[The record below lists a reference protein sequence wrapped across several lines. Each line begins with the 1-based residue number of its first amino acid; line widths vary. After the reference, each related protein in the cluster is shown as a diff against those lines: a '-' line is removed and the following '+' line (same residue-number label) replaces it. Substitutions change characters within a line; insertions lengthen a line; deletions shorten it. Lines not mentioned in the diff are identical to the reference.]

1 MKKRILAWLLAMLT
15 VCSILPAAAWAD
27 ISDTWAT
34 SGSCGDHVQWSLSSN
49 HSSLYIRGYGDMR
62 DFSDDSSSAYK
73 QPWSAYWPEIDYV
86 SIDDEITRL
95 GSFAFAY
102 CSNLTDI
109 SIPAQA
115 TSIGYRTFYCSGI
128 EYARFQG
135 NSIKEISR
143 GSFEGASFLKSIYL
157 PSSVT
162 FIDQSAFYGCASL
175 TTVDIPSP
183 DLTYIGDSAFYQ
195 CRKLNSITIAS
206 TKLAYIGAN
215 AFYQCNDLTDVY
227 FGGTRAQWNRIKI
240 EETGNQL
247 LLYVA
252 TIHCADD
259 PLPAPDMTLTN
270 ANNGKPTITWTAVDK
285 AEQYEVYRSSDGINY
300 SVIYQSSGLTYTDNS
315 AAAGSTYYYKVRA
328 KNANS
333 TGHFCDAASIASLAA
348 PARPS
353 LTLTT
358 DRSGKPVLK
367 WTSVKDATA
376 YEVFRSTTGAAG
388 SFSIV
393 RRTSYLTWT
402 DANTEMDKTYY
413 YVVRA
418 KNGSLCGKFSPAQSV
433 KCPIVLSAPS
443 MTLDLNKST
452 GKPVISWTSVPFATQ
467 YEIYR
472 SATGADKS
480 YRIIRRTALLNYTD
494 TTAASGTTYY
504 YVVRAMRGTGS
515 SVIYSRFCKA
525 QSTTSAV
532 LPSTPTVTL
541 RIDDTTGKPVISWS
555 KTANAA
561 QYEIYRSTTGAD
573 KSYRII
579 RRTALLNYTD
589 TTAVAGTTYYYV
601 VRAIQG
607 TSPNI
612 FRGRFCPAQSIR
624 CAAVPGVPDMALTTD
639 IDTGHIV
646 ISWSAATDAAQ
657 YEVFRS
663 TDGSS
668 FSSVCRTAALTWTDP
683 TTENGVAY
691 YYKVR
696 GITDSVKGA
705 FCKAQSIAV
714 PGVPSMT
721 LSNDSVTGRNVVSWS
736 SVACATEYEVYR
748 SANGEDYQS
757 ILRANTLTYTDLDT
771 DYGVT
776 YSYKV
781 RAIYSVSPVMVFG
794 SFCTPNSIRCVALL
808 PVSGLTMSTDD
819 EIGLN
824 VANWESVCGAESYEV
839 YRSTDGETY
848 QRAGSTREL
857 TYIDNDASE
866 YGVTYYYKVRAR
878 NSNTV
883 GDFSQP
889 QSIQCVFKIIA
900 SGTWQTDYPI
910 AWAGHTGR
918 WTLYGNG
925 TLVIS
930 GNRVTMPWFKKDTVP
945 WDAYRDKIWSVVIRS
960 GVANIGGYSFYNCS
974 NLTRI
979 TIPDSVTSIG
989 NYAFYECSSLTNIT
1003 IPNRVISIEDS
1014 AFYRCGLTSV
1024 IIPDSVTSIGN
1035 SAFYGCSSLTNIT
1048 IPNSVTSIGDS
1059 AFSWCSSLTNI
1070 TIPDSVTTIG
1080 ESAFEDCIRL
1090 TNVTIPDSV
1099 SAIGE
1104 STFKGCSNLTNVT
1117 IPDSITTIG
1126 ESAFKGCSSLTNVT
1140 IPDSVTS
1147 IGTSAFYGCS
1157 SLTNITIPDS
1167 VIEIGSYAFGYCRS
1181 LTNITIPGSVTS
1193 IMKYAFDHCSR
1204 LTSVTI
1210 LKGVTEISAG
1220 AFSYCSNLTS
1230 VTIPNSVTSIGGD
1243 TFASCTSLRSITIP
1257 DSVTSIGT
1265 WAFSRCSNLTSIAI
1279 PSSVRFIGDSAFYS
1293 CSNLKK
1299 VYYSGSEE
1307 QWRAIVIQDY
1317 SGGDHNAPLDSATI
1331 LYNQTEPW
1339 R

>member
-1 MKKRILAWLLAMLT
+1 MKKRILTWLLAMLT
-15 VCSILPAAAWAD
+15 VCSILPAAAWANVETKGPCGAQGD
-27 ISDTWAT
+27 NVGWA
-34 SGSCGDHVQWSLSSN
+34 W
-49 HSSLYIRGYGDMR
+49 
-62 DFSDDSSSAYK
+62 SSANDGTLTIGGEGAMADFDSANPIK
-73 QPWSAYWPEIDYV
+73 AAPWSQLEYTTVNFAGN
-86 SIDDEITRL
+86 ITHI
-95 GSFAFAY
+95 GSFSFPKSKVGRFLAVGHTVRLP
-102 CSNLTDI
+102 STV
-109 SIPAQA
+109 
-115 TSIGYRTFYCSGI
+115 TSIG
-128 EYARFQG
+128 QG
-135 NSIKEISR
+135 
-143 GSFEGASFLKSIYL
+143 
-157 PSSVT
+157 
-162 FIDQSAFYGCASL
+162 AFYGCVYMQDVILPAGL
-175 TTVDIPSP
+175 TVLESAVFKGCN
-183 DLTYIGDSAFYQ
+183 DLRYITLPVGVKRIERETFMGCSSMTNIVIQAADLSYIGTDAFLG
-195 CRKLNSITIAS
+195 CSS
-206 TKLAYIGAN
+206 
-215 AFYQCNDLTDVY
+215 LTDVY
-227 FGGTRAQWNRIKI
+227 FRGSKAQWGKI
-240 EETGNQL
+240 LAGAGNSVLTTVNVHYNYTGS
-247 LLYVA
+247 VA
-252 TIHCADD
+252 PT
-259 PLPAPDMTLTN
+259 LGTPDLTLTRDVQTD
-270 ANNGKPTITWTAVDK
+270 KPCLNWTAVEG
-285 AEQYEVYRSSDGINY
+285 ASQYEVYRSATGAADSFKLIHSTTSTAYVD
-300 SVIYQSSGLTYTDNS
+300 TS
-315 AAAGSTYYYKVRA
+315 AVGGTTYYYTVRA
-328 KNANS
+328 INGLKFGLDS
-333 TGHFCDAASIASLAA
+333 DPQSMTCPAA

-376 YEVFRSTTGAAG
+376 YEVFRSATGAAG

-402 DANTEMDKTYY
+402 DANTEMGKMYY

-433 KCPIVLSAPS
+433 KCPIVLSVPS

-515 SVIYSRFCKA
+515 SAIYSRFCKA

-532 LPSTPTVTL
+532 PPSTPTVTL

-683 TTENGVAY
+683 NTESGVTY

-721 LSNDSVTGRNVVSWS
+721 LSNDSDTGRNVVSWS

-748 SANGEDYQS
+748 SANGGDYQS
-757 ILRANTLTYTDLDT
+757 VRRTSALTYTDLDT

-781 RAIYSVSPVMVFG
+781 RAIYSAAPAAVCG
-794 SFCTPNSIRCVALL
+794 AFCTPDNIRCAALS
-808 PVSGLTMSTDD
+808 PVSGLTMSYDD
-819 EIGLN
+819 ETHAN
-824 VANWESVCGAESYEV
+824 TANWESVCGAESYEV

-910 AWAGHTGR
+910 AWAGNTGR

-930 GNRVTMPWFKKDTVP
+930 GNRVTMPWFKEDTVP

-989 NYAFYECSSLTNIT
+989 DYAFCSCTSLRNISL
-1003 IPNRVISIEDS
+1003 PDSITAIGDS
-1014 AFYRCGLTSV
+1014 AFYNGRFTSINIPAGVTSISDRTFYSCDFLTSV
-1024 IIPDSVTSIGN
+1024 AIPEGVTSIGEA
-1035 SAFYGCSSLTNIT
+1035 AFSECINLHTIT
-1048 IPNSVTSIGDS
+1048 IPNSVTTIGEY
-1059 AFSWCSSLTNI
+1059 AFFDCVLAKV
-1070 TIPDSVTTIG
+1070 TIPNSVTTIG
-1080 ESAFEDCIRL
+1080 KCAFSSNSAL
-1090 TNVTIPDSV
+1090 TTV
-1099 SAIGE
+1099 
-1104 STFKGCSNLTNVT
+1104 
-1117 IPDSITTIG
+1117 
-1126 ESAFKGCSSLTNVT
+1126 
-1140 IPDSVTS
+1140 
-1147 IGTSAFYGCS
+1147 
-1157 SLTNITIPDS
+1157 
-1167 VIEIGSYAFGYCRS
+1167 
-1181 LTNITIPGSVTS
+1181 TIPGSVTA
-1193 IMKYAFDHCSR
+1193 MKLAFRGCSR

-1210 LKGVTEISAG
+1210 LEGVTEISAG

-1230 VTIPNSVTSIGGD
+1230 VTIP
-1243 TFASCTSLRSITIP
+1243 
-1257 DSVTSIGT
+1257 DSVTSIKSE
-1265 WAFSRCSNLTSIAI
+1265 AFYKCINLASVIIPDRVTEIGGGAFGHCSKLTSIAI
-1279 PSSVRFIGDSAFYS
+1279 PSSITEIGYFAFEG
-1293 CSNLKK
+1293 CDNLKE
-1299 VYYSGSEE
+1299 VYYGGSEE
-1307 QWRAIVIQDY
+1307 DWSAVSIGRDN
-1317 SGGDHNAPLDSATI
+1317 DPLKSATI

>member
-73 QPWSAYWPEIDYV
+73 QPWSAYWSKIDYV

-333 TGHFCDAASIASLAA
+333 TGHFCGAASIASLAA
-348 PARPS
+348 PAAPS

-402 DANTEMDKTYY
+402 DTNTEMDKTYY

-504 YVVRAMRGTGS
+504 YVVRAMRSTGS
-515 SVIYSRFCKA
+515 GAIYSRFCNA
-525 QSTTSAV
+525 QSTLPAV
-532 LPSTPTVTL
+532 PTMTL
-541 RIDDTTGKPVISWS
+541 QVDDTTGKPVISWS
-555 KTANAA
+555 KTANAS

-573 KSYRII
+573 KSYSII

-589 TTAVAGTTYYYV
+589 TTAASGTTYYYV

-646 ISWSAATDAAQ
+646 ISWSAAADAAQ

-668 FSSVCRTAALTWTDP
+668 FSGVCRTSALTWTDP

-696 GITDSVKGA
+696 GISDSVKGA

-721 LSNDSVTGRNVVSWS
+721 LSNDSDTGRNVVSWS

-748 SANGEDYQS
+748 SANGGDYQS
-757 ILRANTLTYTDLDT
+757 VRRTSALTYTDLDT

-781 RAIYSVSPVMVFG
+781 RAVYSAAPV
-794 SFCTPNSIRCVALL
+794 T
-808 PVSGLTMSTDD
+808 
-819 EIGLN
+819 
-824 VANWESVCGAESYEV
+824 VCGAFCPAQNIAIPGVPTMTRSCESVTGRSIIRWNSVSYATEYEV
-839 YRSTDGETY
+839 YRSTDGENY
-848 QRAGSTREL
+848 QSVLLTTAL
-857 TYIDNDASE
+857 TYTDLDTS
-866 YGVTYYYKVRAR
+866 YGVTYFYKVRGVNGSVKGAFC
-878 NSNTV
+878 
-883 GDFSQP
+883 DP
-889 QSIQCVFKIIA
+889 KSIVSMAQVVIA
-900 SGTWQTDYPI
+900 SGRCGDIDSGSHSDVTWELLGD
-910 AWAGHTGR
+910 
-918 WTLYGNG
+918 G
-925 TLVIS
+925 TLLIS
-930 GNRVTMPWFKKDTVP
+930 GKGKMENCPP
-945 WDAYRDKIWSVVIRS
+945 
-960 GVANIGGYSFYNCS
+960 IGGGVETTPWCNV
-974 NLTRI
+974 LPKI
-979 TIPDSVTSIG
+979 KK
-989 NYAFYECSSLTNIT
+989 A
-1003 IPNRVISIEDS
+1003 
-1014 AFYRCGLTSV
+1014 
-1024 IIPDSVTSIGN
+1024 IIRPG
-1035 SAFYGCSSLTNIT
+1035 
-1048 IPNSVTSIGDS
+1048 VTSIGDW
-1059 AFSWCSSLTNI
+1059 AFSSCSKLN
-1070 TIPDSVTTIG
+1070 
-1080 ESAFEDCIRL
+1080 
-1090 TNVTIPDSV
+1090 
-1099 SAIGE
+1099 
-1104 STFKGCSNLTNVT
+1104 
-1117 IPDSITTIG
+1117 
-1126 ESAFKGCSSLTNVT
+1126 
-1140 IPDSVTS
+1140 
-1147 IGTSAFYGCS
+1147 
-1157 SLTNITIPDS
+1157 
-1167 VIEIGSYAFGYCRS
+1167 
-1181 LTNITIPGSVTS
+1181 
-1193 IMKYAFDHCSR
+1193 
-1204 LTSVTI
+1204 
-1210 LKGVTEISAG
+1210 
-1220 AFSYCSNLTS
+1220 
-1230 VTIPNSVTSIGGD
+1230 
-1243 TFASCTSLRSITIP
+1243 SITIP
-1257 DSVTSIGT
+1257 DSVVSIGLYAFSDCESLSSIKIPASVKTIGFFAFADCTSLTSITIPNGVTTIDNGT
-1265 WAFSRCSNLTSIAI
+1265 FSSCTSLTSIAI
-1279 PSSVRFIGDSAFYS
+1279 PNSVKKIGDWAFNYCDDS
-1293 CSNLKK
+1293 LKT
-1299 VYYSGSEE
+1299 VYYGGSKE
-1307 QWRAIVIQDY
+1307 QWSAITIGDFNY
-1317 SGGDHNAPLDSATI
+1317 SLKYPEYQSTTI

>member
-15 VCSILPAAAWAD
+15 VCSILPAAAWANVETKGPCGAQGD
-27 ISDTWAT
+27 NVGWA
-34 SGSCGDHVQWSLSSN
+34 W
-49 HSSLYIRGYGDMR
+49 
-62 DFSDDSSSAYK
+62 SSANDGTLTIGGEGAMADFDSANPIK
-73 QPWSAYWPEIDYV
+73 AAPWSQLEYTTVNFAGN
-86 SIDDEITRL
+86 ITHI
-95 GSFAFAY
+95 GSFSFPKSKVGRFLAVGHTVRLP
-102 CSNLTDI
+102 STV
-109 SIPAQA
+109 
-115 TSIGYRTFYCSGI
+115 TSIG
-128 EYARFQG
+128 QG
-135 NSIKEISR
+135 
-143 GSFEGASFLKSIYL
+143 
-157 PSSVT
+157 
-162 FIDQSAFYGCASL
+162 AFYGCVYMQDVILPAGL
-175 TTVDIPSP
+175 TVLESAVFKGCN
-183 DLTYIGDSAFYQ
+183 DLRYITLPVGVKRIERETFMGCSSMTNIVIQAADLSYIGTDAFLG
-195 CRKLNSITIAS
+195 CSS
-206 TKLAYIGAN
+206 
-215 AFYQCNDLTDVY
+215 LTDVY
-227 FGGTRAQWNRIKI
+227 FRGSKAQWGKI
-240 EETGNQL
+240 LAGAGNSVLTTVNVHYNYTGS
-247 LLYVA
+247 VA
-252 TIHCADD
+252 PT
-259 PLPAPDMTLTN
+259 LGTPDLTLTRDVQTD
-270 ANNGKPTITWTAVDK
+270 KPCLNWTAVEG
-285 AEQYEVYRSSDGINY
+285 ASQYEVYRSSTGAADSFKLIHSTTSTAY
-300 SVIYQSSGLTYTDNS
+300 VDTS
-315 AAAGSTYYYKVRA
+315 AVGGTTYYYTVRA
-328 KNANS
+328 INGSKFGLDS
-333 TGHFCDAASIASLAA
+333 DPQSMTCPAA
-348 PARPS
+348 PTRPS

-402 DANTEMDKTYY
+402 DTNTEMDKTYY

-433 KCPIVLSAPS
+433 KCPIVLSVPS

-494 TTAASGTTYY
+494 STAASGTTYY

-515 SVIYSRFCKA
+515 SAIYSRFCKA

-683 TTENGVAY
+683 NTESGVTY

-721 LSNDSVTGRNVVSWS
+721 LSNDSDTGRNVVSWS

-748 SANGEDYQS
+748 SVDGENYYQS
-757 ILRANTLTYTDLDT
+757 VHRTSALTYTDLDT

-781 RAIYSVSPVMVFG
+781 RAIYSAAPAAVCG
-794 SFCTPNSIRCVALL
+794 AFCTPDNIRCAALS
-808 PVSGLTMSTDD
+808 PVSGLTMSYDD
-819 EIGLN
+819 ETHAN
-824 VANWESVCGAESYEV
+824 TANWESVCGAESYEV

-878 NSNTV
+878 NSSTV

-889 QSIQCVFKIIA
+889 QSIQCVFKVTA

-910 AWAGHTGR
+910 AWAGNTGR

-930 GNRVTMPWFKKDTVP
+930 GNRVTMPWFKEDTVP
-945 WDAYRDKIWSVVIRS
+945 WDAYRDKIRSIVIRS

-989 NYAFYECSSLTNIT
+989 DYAFCSCTSLRNISL
-1003 IPNRVISIEDS
+1003 PDSITAIGDS
-1014 AFYRCGLTSV
+1014 AFYNGRFTSINIPAGVTSISDRTFYSCVFLTSV
-1024 IIPDSVTSIGN
+1024 AIPEGVTSIGEA
-1035 SAFYGCSSLTNIT
+1035 AFSECINLHTIT
-1048 IPNSVTSIGDS
+1048 IPNSVTTIGEY
-1059 AFSWCSSLTNI
+1059 AFFDCVLSKV
-1070 TIPDSVTTIG
+1070 TIPNSVTTIG
-1080 ESAFEDCIRL
+1080 KCAFSSNSAL
-1090 TNVTIPDSV
+1090 TTV
-1099 SAIGE
+1099 
-1104 STFKGCSNLTNVT
+1104 
-1117 IPDSITTIG
+1117 
-1126 ESAFKGCSSLTNVT
+1126 
-1140 IPDSVTS
+1140 
-1147 IGTSAFYGCS
+1147 
-1157 SLTNITIPDS
+1157 
-1167 VIEIGSYAFGYCRS
+1167 
-1181 LTNITIPGSVTS
+1181 TIPGSVTA
-1193 IMKYAFDHCSR
+1193 MKLAFRGCSR

-1210 LKGVTEISAG
+1210 LEGVTEISAG

-1230 VTIPNSVTSIGGD
+1230 VTIP
-1243 TFASCTSLRSITIP
+1243 
-1257 DSVTSIGT
+1257 DSVTSIKSE
-1265 WAFSRCSNLTSIAI
+1265 AFYKCINLASVIIPDRVTEIGGGAFGHCSNLTSIAI
-1279 PSSVRFIGDSAFYS
+1279 PSSVTEIEDYAFED
-1293 CSNLKK
+1293 CSNLKEI
-1299 VYYSGSEE
+1299 YYGGSEE
-1307 QWRAIVIQDY
+1307 DWSAVSIGRDN
-1317 SGGDHNAPLDSATI
+1317 DPLKSATI

>member
-1 MKKRILAWLLAMLT
+1 MVTKLEYTT
-15 VCSILPAAAWAD
+15 VNFA
-27 ISDTWAT
+27 
-34 SGSCGDHVQWSLSSN
+34 GN
-49 HSSLYIRGYGDMR
+49 
-62 DFSDDSSSAYK
+62 
-73 QPWSAYWPEIDYV
+73 
-86 SIDDEITRL
+86 ITHI
-95 GSFAFAY
+95 GSFSFPKSKVGRFLAVGHTVRLP
-102 CSNLTDI
+102 STV
-109 SIPAQA
+109 
-115 TSIGYRTFYCSGI
+115 TSIG
-128 EYARFQG
+128 QG
-135 NSIKEISR
+135 
-143 GSFEGASFLKSIYL
+143 
-157 PSSVT
+157 
-162 FIDQSAFYGCASL
+162 AFYGCVYMQDVILPAGL
-175 TTVDIPSP
+175 TVLESAVFKGCN
-183 DLTYIGDSAFYQ
+183 DLRYITLPVGVKRIERETFMGCSSMTNIVIQAADLSYIGTDAFLG
-195 CRKLNSITIAS
+195 CSS
-206 TKLAYIGAN
+206 
-215 AFYQCNDLTDVY
+215 LTDVY
-227 FGGTRAQWNRIKI
+227 FRGSKAQWGKI
-240 EETGNQL
+240 LAGAGNSVLTTVNVHYNYTGS
-247 LLYVA
+247 VA
-252 TIHCADD
+252 PT
-259 PLPAPDMTLTN
+259 LGTPDLTLTRDVQTD
-270 ANNGKPTITWTAVDK
+270 KPCLNWTAVEG
-285 AEQYEVYRSSDGINY
+285 ASQYEVYRSATGAADSFKLIHSTTSTAYVD
-300 SVIYQSSGLTYTDNS
+300 TS
-315 AAAGSTYYYKVRA
+315 AVGGTTYYYTVRA
-328 KNANS
+328 INGLKFGLDS
-333 TGHFCDAASIASLAA
+333 DPQSMTCPAA

-376 YEVFRSTTGAAG
+376 YEVFRSATGAAG

-402 DANTEMDKTYY
+402 DANTEMGKMYY

-515 SVIYSRFCKA
+515 SAIYSRFCKA

-541 RIDDTTGKPVISWS
+541 RVDDTTGKPVISWN

-579 RRTALLNYTD
+579 RRTAALTYTD

-705 FCKAQSIAV
+705 FCTAQSIAV

-721 LSNDSVTGRNVVSWS
+721 LSNDSDTGHNVISWS
-736 SVACATEYEVYR
+736 SVAYATGYELYR
-748 SANGEDYQS
+748 SVDGEDYQS
-757 ILRANTLTYTDLDT
+757 ILRANTLTYTDLDA

-781 RAIYSVSPVMVFG
+781 RAIYNVSPVMVYG
-794 SFCTPNSIRCVALL
+794 AFCTQNSIRCIALP

-819 EIGLN
+819 EKGLN
-824 VANWESVCGAESYEV
+824 VASWESVCGAESYEV

-857 TYIDNDASE
+857 TYIDSGASE

-878 NSNTV
+878 SGKIV
-883 GDFSQP
+883 GNFSKP
-889 QSIQCVFKIIA
+889 QSIVCAFKIIA
-900 SGTWQTDYPI
+900 GGTLDGYDGQ
-910 AWAGHTGR
+910 
-918 WTLYGNG
+918 WTLYGNA
-925 TLVIS
+925 TLIIS
-930 GNRVTMPWFKKDTVP
+930 GRGERLFWPWIPDIPWYAYLDDINR
-945 WDAYRDKIWSVVIRS
+945 IVIRDGIAS
-960 GVANIGGYSFYNCS
+960 IGSYCFSKCH
-974 NLTRI
+974 NLTDI
-979 TIPDSVTSIG
+979 TIPKSVKIIGSYAFESCTSLASITISHSVTEIG
-989 NYAFYECSSLTNIT
+989 YGAFKYCSSLT
-1003 IPNRVISIEDS
+1003 SI
-1014 AFYRCGLTSV
+1014 
-1024 IIPDSVTSIGN
+1024 
-1035 SAFYGCSSLTNIT
+1035 
-1048 IPNSVTSIGDS
+1048 
-1059 AFSWCSSLTNI
+1059 
-1070 TIPDSVTTIG
+1070 
-1080 ESAFEDCIRL
+1080 
-1090 TNVTIPDSV
+1090 
-1099 SAIGE
+1099 
-1104 STFKGCSNLTNVT
+1104 T
-1117 IPDSITTIG
+1117 IPDSITTIH
-1126 ESAFKGCSSLTNVT
+1126 A
-1140 IPDSVTS
+1140 
-1147 IGTSAFYGCS
+1147 
-1157 SLTNITIPDS
+1157 IT
-1167 VIEIGSYAFGYCRS
+1167 FR
-1181 LTNITIPGSVTS
+1181 
-1193 IMKYAFDHCSR
+1193 H
-1204 LTSVTI
+1204 
-1210 LKGVTEISAG
+1210 
-1220 AFSYCSNLTS
+1220 
-1230 VTIPNSVTSIGGD
+1230 
-1243 TFASCTSLRSITIP
+1243 
-1257 DSVTSIGT
+1257 
-1265 WAFSRCSNLTSIAI
+1265 CSNLTSIAI
-1279 PSSVRFIGDSAFYS
+1279 PNSVTEIEDYAFAD
-1293 CSNLKK
+1293 CGNLKE
-1299 VYYSGSEE
+1299 VYYGGSKKD
-1307 QWRAIVIQDY
+1307 WSAVSISPY
-1317 SGGDHNAPLDSATI
+1317 NAPLRSATI

>member
-348 PARPS
+348 PTAPS

-402 DANTEMDKTYY
+402 DTNTEMDKTYY

-433 KCPIVLSAPS
+433 KCPIVLSVPS

-515 SVIYSRFCKA
+515 GAIYSRFCKA
-525 QSTTSAV
+525 QSTLPAV
-532 LPSTPTVTL
+532 PTMTL
-541 RIDDTTGKPVISWS
+541 QVDDTTGKPVISWS
-555 KTANAA
+555 KTANAS

-589 TTAVAGTTYYYV
+589 TTAASGTTYYYV

-646 ISWSAATDAAQ
+646 ISWSAAADAAQ

-668 FSSVCRTAALTWTDP
+668 FSGVCRTSALTWTDP

-696 GITDSVKGA
+696 GISDSVKGA

-721 LSNDSVTGRNVVSWS
+721 LSNDSDTGRNVVSWS

-748 SANGEDYQS
+748 SANGGDYQS
-757 ILRANTLTYTDLDT
+757 VRRTSALTYTDLDT

-781 RAIYSVSPVMVFG
+781 RAVYSAAPV
-794 SFCTPNSIRCVALL
+794 T
-808 PVSGLTMSTDD
+808 
-819 EIGLN
+819 
-824 VANWESVCGAESYEV
+824 VCGAFCPAQNIAIPGVPTMTRSCESVTGRSIIRWNSVSYATEYEV
-839 YRSTDGETY
+839 YRSTDGENY
-848 QRAGSTREL
+848 QSVLLTTAL
-857 TYIDNDASE
+857 TYTDLDTS
-866 YGVTYYYKVRAR
+866 YGVTYFYKVRGVNGSVKGAFC
-878 NSNTV
+878 
-883 GDFSQP
+883 DP
-889 QSIQCVFKIIA
+889 KSIVSMAQVVIA
-900 SGTWQTDYPI
+900 SGICGDIDSGSHSDVTWELLGD
-910 AWAGHTGR
+910 
-918 WTLYGNG
+918 G
-925 TLVIS
+925 TLLIS
-930 GNRVTMPWFKKDTVP
+930 GKGKMENCPP
-945 WDAYRDKIWSVVIRS
+945 
-960 GVANIGGYSFYNCS
+960 IGGGVETTPWCNV
-974 NLTRI
+974 LPKI
-979 TIPDSVTSIG
+979 KK
-989 NYAFYECSSLTNIT
+989 A
-1003 IPNRVISIEDS
+1003 
-1014 AFYRCGLTSV
+1014 
-1024 IIPDSVTSIGN
+1024 IIRPG
-1035 SAFYGCSSLTNIT
+1035 
-1048 IPNSVTSIGDS
+1048 VTSIGDW
-1059 AFSWCSSLTNI
+1059 AFSSCSKLN
-1070 TIPDSVTTIG
+1070 
-1080 ESAFEDCIRL
+1080 
-1090 TNVTIPDSV
+1090 
-1099 SAIGE
+1099 
-1104 STFKGCSNLTNVT
+1104 
-1117 IPDSITTIG
+1117 
-1126 ESAFKGCSSLTNVT
+1126 
-1140 IPDSVTS
+1140 
-1147 IGTSAFYGCS
+1147 
-1157 SLTNITIPDS
+1157 
-1167 VIEIGSYAFGYCRS
+1167 
-1181 LTNITIPGSVTS
+1181 
-1193 IMKYAFDHCSR
+1193 
-1204 LTSVTI
+1204 
-1210 LKGVTEISAG
+1210 
-1220 AFSYCSNLTS
+1220 
-1230 VTIPNSVTSIGGD
+1230 
-1243 TFASCTSLRSITIP
+1243 SITIP
-1257 DSVTSIGT
+1257 DSVVSIGLYAFSDCESLSSIKIPASVKTIGFFAFADCTSFTSITIPNGVTTIDNGT
-1265 WAFSRCSNLTSIAI
+1265 FSSCTSLTSIAI
-1279 PSSVRFIGDSAFYS
+1279 PNSVKKSEIGLLTTAMT
-1293 CSNLKK
+1293 
-1299 VYYSGSEE
+1299 
-1307 QWRAIVIQDY
+1307 A
-1317 SGGDHNAPLDSATI
+1317 
-1331 LYNQTEPW
+1331 
-1339 R
+1339 

>member
-73 QPWSAYWPEIDYV
+73 QPWSAYWPKIDYV

-285 AEQYEVYRSSDGINY
+285 AEQYEVHRSSDGINY

-348 PARPS
+348 PAAPS

-402 DANTEMDKTYY
+402 DTNTEMDKTYY

-433 KCPIVLSAPS
+433 KCPIVLSVPS

-515 SVIYSRFCKA
+515 SAIYSRFCKA

-532 LPSTPTVTL
+532 PPSTPTVTL

-607 TSPNI
+607 ASPNI

-683 TTENGVAY
+683 NTESGVTY

-705 FCKAQSIAV
+705 FCEAQSILFTAQ
-714 PGVPSMT
+714 
-721 LSNDSVTGRNVVSWS
+721 DII
-736 SVACATEYEVYR
+736 
-748 SANGEDYQS
+748 ANGSCGD
-757 ILRANTLTYTDLDT
+757 N
-771 DYGVT
+771 VT
-776 YSYKV
+776 WK
-781 RAIYSVSPVMVFG
+781 
-794 SFCTPNSIRCVALL
+794 LL
-808 PVSGLTMSTDD
+808 G
-819 EIGLN
+819 
-824 VANWESVCGAESYEV
+824 
-839 YRSTDGETY
+839 
-848 QRAGSTREL
+848 
-857 TYIDNDASE
+857 
-866 YGVTYYYKVRAR
+866 
-878 NSNTV
+878 
-883 GDFSQP
+883 
-889 QSIQCVFKIIA
+889 
-900 SGTWQTDYPI
+900 SGTMLIIGRGPMWDYDLSY
-910 AWAGHTGR
+910 T
-918 WTLYGNG
+918 YGND
-925 TLVIS
+925 T
-930 GNRVTMPWFKKDTVP
+930 PWAKAELLSDIKE
-945 WDAYRDKIWSVVIRS
+945 VVIRP
-960 GVANIGGYSFYNCS
+960 GVTSIGSWAFSSCD
-974 NLTRI
+974 NLTNVIISNSVLSVGSYTFAYCDSLQNI
-979 TIPDSVTSIG
+979 TIPDSVSTIG
-989 NYAFYECSSLTNIT
+989 SSVFSSCYSLCSVT
-1003 IPNRVISIEDS
+1003 IPNSVTTIGSY
-1014 AFYRCGLTSV
+1014 AFNNCRMLANIAIPSSV
-1024 IIPDSVTSIGN
+1024 ETIGMRAFSGCERLATVTIAKGVTSIGEG
-1035 SAFYGCSSLTNIT
+1035 AFGHCSKLTSLIIPDGVTSINDSLFTACTSLTDITIPGSVTAIGRTAFEACHSLVNVNISDGVISIGDYAFQGCISLT
-1048 IPNSVTSIGDS
+1048 RIVIPNSVTSIGQCAFSGCNRLTGITLPNGITSIGNS
-1059 AFSWCSSLTNI
+1059 AFNECKSLVSVVIPNGVTSIERDTFSWCSSLSSVA
-1070 TIPDSVTTIG
+1070 IPNSVKSIG
-1080 ESAFEDCIRL
+1080 ESAFFYCEDLEKIYYAGSQE
-1090 TNVTIPDSV
+1090 NWATI
-1099 SAIGE
+1099 
-1104 STFKGCSNLTNVT
+1104 
-1117 IPDSITTIG
+1117 SI
-1126 ESAFKGCSSLTNVT
+1126 SSGNEYL
-1140 IPDSVTS
+1140 
-1147 IGTSAFYGCS
+1147 
-1157 SLTNITIPDS
+1157 
-1167 VIEIGSYAFGYCRS
+1167 
-1181 LTNITIPGSVTS
+1181 
-1193 IMKYAFDHCSR
+1193 
-1204 LTSVTI
+1204 
-1210 LKGVTEISAG
+1210 
-1220 AFSYCSNLTS
+1220 
-1230 VTIPNSVTSIGGD
+1230 
-1243 TFASCTSLRSITIP
+1243 FAPT
-1257 DSVTSIGT
+1257 
-1265 WAFSRCSNLTSIAI
+1265 
-1279 PSSVRFIGDSAFYS
+1279 
-1293 CSNLKK
+1293 
-1299 VYYSGSEE
+1299 
-1307 QWRAIVIQDY
+1307 
-1317 SGGDHNAPLDSATI
+1317 TI

>member
-143 GSFEGASFLKSIYL
+143 GNFEGASFLKSIYL

-348 PARPS
+348 PAAPS

-393 RRTSYLTWT
+393 RRTGYLTWT
-402 DANTEMDKTYY
+402 DTNTEMDKTYY

-433 KCPIVLSAPS
+433 KCPIVLSVPS

-472 SATGADKS
+472 SADRK
-480 YRIIRRTALLNYTD
+480 
-494 TTAASGTTYY
+494 
-504 YVVRAMRGTGS
+504 
-515 SVIYSRFCKA
+515 
-525 QSTTSAV
+525 
-532 LPSTPTVTL
+532 
-541 RIDDTTGKPVISWS
+541 
-555 KTANAA
+555 
-561 QYEIYRSTTGAD
+561 
-573 KSYRII
+573 
-579 RRTALLNYTD
+579 
-589 TTAVAGTTYYYV
+589 
-601 VRAIQG
+601 
-607 TSPNI
+607 
-612 FRGRFCPAQSIR
+612 
-624 CAAVPGVPDMALTTD
+624 
-639 IDTGHIV
+639 
-646 ISWSAATDAAQ
+646 
-657 YEVFRS
+657 
-663 TDGSS
+663 
-668 FSSVCRTAALTWTDP
+668 
-683 TTENGVAY
+683 
-691 YYKVR
+691 
-696 GITDSVKGA
+696 
-705 FCKAQSIAV
+705 
-714 PGVPSMT
+714 
-721 LSNDSVTGRNVVSWS
+721 
-736 SVACATEYEVYR
+736 
-748 SANGEDYQS
+748 
-757 ILRANTLTYTDLDT
+757 
-771 DYGVT
+771 
-776 YSYKV
+776 
-781 RAIYSVSPVMVFG
+781 
-794 SFCTPNSIRCVALL
+794 
-808 PVSGLTMSTDD
+808 
-819 EIGLN
+819 
-824 VANWESVCGAESYEV
+824 
-839 YRSTDGETY
+839 
-848 QRAGSTREL
+848 
-857 TYIDNDASE
+857 
-866 YGVTYYYKVRAR
+866 
-878 NSNTV
+878 
-883 GDFSQP
+883 
-889 QSIQCVFKIIA
+889 
-900 SGTWQTDYPI
+900 
-910 AWAGHTGR
+910 
-918 WTLYGNG
+918 
-925 TLVIS
+925 
-930 GNRVTMPWFKKDTVP
+930 
-945 WDAYRDKIWSVVIRS
+945 SVV
-960 GVANIGGYSFYNCS
+960 
-974 NLTRI
+974 
-979 TIPDSVTSIG
+979 
-989 NYAFYECSSLTNIT
+989 
-1003 IPNRVISIEDS
+1003 
-1014 AFYRCGLTSV
+1014 
-1024 IIPDSVTSIGN
+1024 
-1035 SAFYGCSSLTNIT
+1035 
-1048 IPNSVTSIGDS
+1048 
-1059 AFSWCSSLTNI
+1059 
-1070 TIPDSVTTIG
+1070 
-1080 ESAFEDCIRL
+1080 
-1090 TNVTIPDSV
+1090 
-1099 SAIGE
+1099 
-1104 STFKGCSNLTNVT
+1104 
-1117 IPDSITTIG
+1117 
-1126 ESAFKGCSSLTNVT
+1126 
-1140 IPDSVTS
+1140 
-1147 IGTSAFYGCS
+1147 
-1157 SLTNITIPDS
+1157 
-1167 VIEIGSYAFGYCRS
+1167 
-1181 LTNITIPGSVTS
+1181 
-1193 IMKYAFDHCSR
+1193 
-1204 LTSVTI
+1204 
-1210 LKGVTEISAG
+1210 
-1220 AFSYCSNLTS
+1220 
-1230 VTIPNSVTSIGGD
+1230 
-1243 TFASCTSLRSITIP
+1243 
-1257 DSVTSIGT
+1257 
-1265 WAFSRCSNLTSIAI
+1265 
-1279 PSSVRFIGDSAFYS
+1279 
-1293 CSNLKK
+1293 
-1299 VYYSGSEE
+1299 
-1307 QWRAIVIQDY
+1307 
-1317 SGGDHNAPLDSATI
+1317 
-1331 LYNQTEPW
+1331 
-1339 R
+1339 

>member
-102 CSNLTDI
+102 CSNLTGI

-215 AFYQCNDLTDVY
+215 AFYQCNGLTDVY

-402 DANTEMDKTYY
+402 DTNTEMDKTYY

-504 YVVRAMRGTGS
+504 YVVRA
-515 SVIYSRFCKA
+515 
-525 QSTTSAV
+525 
-532 LPSTPTVTL
+532 
-541 RIDDTTGKPVISWS
+541 
-555 KTANAA
+555 
-561 QYEIYRSTTGAD
+561 
-573 KSYRII
+573 
-579 RRTALLNYTD
+579 
-589 TTAVAGTTYYYV
+589 
-601 VRAIQG
+601 IQG

-683 TTENGVAY
+683 NTESGVTY

-721 LSNDSVTGRNVVSWS
+721 LSNDSDTGRNVVSWS

-748 SANGEDYQS
+748 SANGGDYQS
-757 ILRANTLTYTDLDT
+757 VRRTSALTYTDLDT

-781 RAIYSVSPVMVFG
+781 RAVYSAAPV
-794 SFCTPNSIRCVALL
+794 T
-808 PVSGLTMSTDD
+808 
-819 EIGLN
+819 
-824 VANWESVCGAESYEV
+824 VCGAFCPAQNIAIPGVPTMTRSCESVTGRSIIRWNSVSYATEYEV
-839 YRSTDGETY
+839 YRSTDGENY
-848 QRAGSTREL
+848 QSVLLTTAL
-857 TYIDNDASE
+857 TYTDLDTS
-866 YGVTYYYKVRAR
+866 YGVTYFYKVRGVNGSVKGAFC
-878 NSNTV
+878 
-883 GDFSQP
+883 DP
-889 QSIQCVFKIIA
+889 KSIVSMAQVVIA
-900 SGTWQTDYPI
+900 SGICGDIDSGSHSDVTWELLGD
-910 AWAGHTGR
+910 
-918 WTLYGNG
+918 G
-925 TLVIS
+925 TLLIS
-930 GNRVTMPWFKKDTVP
+930 GKGKMENCPP
-945 WDAYRDKIWSVVIRS
+945 
-960 GVANIGGYSFYNCS
+960 IGGGVETTPWCNV
-974 NLTRI
+974 LPKI
-979 TIPDSVTSIG
+979 KK
-989 NYAFYECSSLTNIT
+989 A
-1003 IPNRVISIEDS
+1003 
-1014 AFYRCGLTSV
+1014 
-1024 IIPDSVTSIGN
+1024 IIRPG
-1035 SAFYGCSSLTNIT
+1035 
-1048 IPNSVTSIGDS
+1048 VTSIGDW
-1059 AFSWCSSLTNI
+1059 AFSSCSKLN
-1070 TIPDSVTTIG
+1070 
-1080 ESAFEDCIRL
+1080 
-1090 TNVTIPDSV
+1090 
-1099 SAIGE
+1099 
-1104 STFKGCSNLTNVT
+1104 
-1117 IPDSITTIG
+1117 
-1126 ESAFKGCSSLTNVT
+1126 
-1140 IPDSVTS
+1140 
-1147 IGTSAFYGCS
+1147 
-1157 SLTNITIPDS
+1157 
-1167 VIEIGSYAFGYCRS
+1167 
-1181 LTNITIPGSVTS
+1181 
-1193 IMKYAFDHCSR
+1193 
-1204 LTSVTI
+1204 
-1210 LKGVTEISAG
+1210 
-1220 AFSYCSNLTS
+1220 
-1230 VTIPNSVTSIGGD
+1230 
-1243 TFASCTSLRSITIP
+1243 SITIP
-1257 DSVTSIGT
+1257 DSVVSIGLYAFSDCESLSSIKIPASVKTIGFFAFADCTSLTSITIPNGVTTIDNGT
-1265 WAFSRCSNLTSIAI
+1265 FSSCTSLTSIAI
-1279 PSSVRFIGDSAFYS
+1279 PNSVKKIGDWAFNYCDDS
-1293 CSNLKK
+1293 LKT
-1299 VYYSGSEE
+1299 VYYGGSKE
-1307 QWRAIVIQDY
+1307 QWSAITIGDFNY
-1317 SGGDHNAPLDSATI
+1317 SLKYPEYQSTTI

>member
-102 CSNLTDI
+102 CSNLTGI

-348 PARPS
+348 PTAPS

-402 DANTEMDKTYY
+402 DTNTEMDKTYY

-433 KCPIVLSAPS
+433 KCPIVLSVPS

-504 YVVRAMRGTGS
+504 YVVRA
-515 SVIYSRFCKA
+515 
-525 QSTTSAV
+525 
-532 LPSTPTVTL
+532 
-541 RIDDTTGKPVISWS
+541 
-555 KTANAA
+555 
-561 QYEIYRSTTGAD
+561 
-573 KSYRII
+573 
-579 RRTALLNYTD
+579 
-589 TTAVAGTTYYYV
+589 
-601 VRAIQG
+601 IQG

-646 ISWSAATDAAQ
+646 ISWSAAADAAQ

-663 TDGSS
+663 TDDSS
-668 FSSVCRTAALTWTDP
+668 FSGVCRTSALTWTDP

-696 GITDSVKGA
+696 GISDSVKGA

-721 LSNDSVTGRNVVSWS
+721 LSNDSDTGRNVVSWS

-748 SANGEDYQS
+748 SANGGDYQS
-757 ILRANTLTYTDLDT
+757 VRRTSALTYTDLDT

-781 RAIYSVSPVMVFG
+781 RAVYSAAPV
-794 SFCTPNSIRCVALL
+794 T
-808 PVSGLTMSTDD
+808 
-819 EIGLN
+819 
-824 VANWESVCGAESYEV
+824 VCGAFCPAQNIAIPGVPTMTRSCESVTGRSIIRWNSVSYATEYEV
-839 YRSTDGETY
+839 YRSTDGENY
-848 QRAGSTREL
+848 QSVLLTTAL
-857 TYIDNDASE
+857 TYTDLDTS
-866 YGVTYYYKVRAR
+866 YGVTYFYKVRGVNGSVKGAFC
-878 NSNTV
+878 
-883 GDFSQP
+883 DP
-889 QSIQCVFKIIA
+889 KSIVSMAQVVIA
-900 SGTWQTDYPI
+900 SGICGDIDSGSHSDVTWELLGD
-910 AWAGHTGR
+910 
-918 WTLYGNG
+918 G
-925 TLVIS
+925 TLLIS
-930 GNRVTMPWFKKDTVP
+930 GKGKMENCPP
-945 WDAYRDKIWSVVIRS
+945 
-960 GVANIGGYSFYNCS
+960 IGGGVETTPWCNV
-974 NLTRI
+974 LPKI
-979 TIPDSVTSIG
+979 KK
-989 NYAFYECSSLTNIT
+989 A
-1003 IPNRVISIEDS
+1003 
-1014 AFYRCGLTSV
+1014 
-1024 IIPDSVTSIGN
+1024 IIRPG
-1035 SAFYGCSSLTNIT
+1035 
-1048 IPNSVTSIGDS
+1048 VTSIGDW
-1059 AFSWCSSLTNI
+1059 AFSSCSKLN
-1070 TIPDSVTTIG
+1070 
-1080 ESAFEDCIRL
+1080 
-1090 TNVTIPDSV
+1090 
-1099 SAIGE
+1099 
-1104 STFKGCSNLTNVT
+1104 
-1117 IPDSITTIG
+1117 
-1126 ESAFKGCSSLTNVT
+1126 
-1140 IPDSVTS
+1140 
-1147 IGTSAFYGCS
+1147 
-1157 SLTNITIPDS
+1157 
-1167 VIEIGSYAFGYCRS
+1167 
-1181 LTNITIPGSVTS
+1181 
-1193 IMKYAFDHCSR
+1193 
-1204 LTSVTI
+1204 
-1210 LKGVTEISAG
+1210 
-1220 AFSYCSNLTS
+1220 
-1230 VTIPNSVTSIGGD
+1230 
-1243 TFASCTSLRSITIP
+1243 SITIP
-1257 DSVTSIGT
+1257 DSVVSIGLYAFSDCESLSSIKIPASVKTIGFFAFADCTSLTSITIPNGVTTIDNGT
-1265 WAFSRCSNLTSIAI
+1265 FSSCTSLTSIAI
-1279 PSSVRFIGDSAFYS
+1279 PNSVKKIGDWAFNYCDDS
-1293 CSNLKK
+1293 LKT
-1299 VYYSGSEE
+1299 VYYGGSKE
-1307 QWRAIVIQDY
+1307 QWSAITIGDFNY
-1317 SGGDHNAPLDSATI
+1317 SLKYPEYQSTTI

>member
-73 QPWSAYWPEIDYV
+73 QPWSAYWSKIDYV

-175 TTVDIPSP
+175 KTVDIPSP

-333 TGHFCDAASIASLAA
+333 TGHFCDADSIASLAA
-348 PARPS
+348 PTAPS

-376 YEVFRSTTGAAG
+376 YEVFRSATGAAG

-402 DANTEMDKTYY
+402 DANTEMGKMYY

-433 KCPIVLSAPS
+433 KCPIVLSVPS

-515 SVIYSRFCKA
+515 GAIYSRFCKA
-525 QSTTSAV
+525 QSTLPAV
-532 LPSTPTVTL
+532 PTMTL
-541 RIDDTTGKPVISWS
+541 QVDDTTGKPVISWS
-555 KTANAA
+555 KTANAS

-683 TTENGVAY
+683 NTESGVAY

-721 LSNDSVTGRNVVSWS
+721 LSNDSDTGRNVVSWS

-748 SANGEDYQS
+748 SANGGDYQS
-757 ILRANTLTYTDLDT
+757 VRRTSALTYTDLDT

-781 RAIYSVSPVMVFG
+781 RAVYSAAPV
-794 SFCTPNSIRCVALL
+794 T
-808 PVSGLTMSTDD
+808 
-819 EIGLN
+819 
-824 VANWESVCGAESYEV
+824 VCGAFCPAQNIAIPGVPTMTRSCESVTGRSIIRWNSVSYATEYEV
-839 YRSTDGETY
+839 YRSTDGENYRSVLLTT
-848 QRAGSTREL
+848 AL
-857 TYIDNDASE
+857 TYTDLDTS
-866 YGVTYYYKVRAR
+866 YGVTYFYKVRGVNGSVKGAFC
-878 NSNTV
+878 
-883 GDFSQP
+883 DP
-889 QSIQCVFKIIA
+889 KSIVSMAQVVIA
-900 SGTWQTDYPI
+900 SGICGDIDSGSHSDVTWELLGD
-910 AWAGHTGR
+910 
-918 WTLYGNG
+918 G
-925 TLVIS
+925 TLLIS
-930 GNRVTMPWFKKDTVP
+930 GKGKMENCPP
-945 WDAYRDKIWSVVIRS
+945 
-960 GVANIGGYSFYNCS
+960 IGGGVETTPWCNV
-974 NLTRI
+974 LPKI
-979 TIPDSVTSIG
+979 KK
-989 NYAFYECSSLTNIT
+989 A
-1003 IPNRVISIEDS
+1003 
-1014 AFYRCGLTSV
+1014 
-1024 IIPDSVTSIGN
+1024 IIRPG
-1035 SAFYGCSSLTNIT
+1035 
-1048 IPNSVTSIGDS
+1048 VTSIGDW
-1059 AFSWCSSLTNI
+1059 AFSSCSKLN
-1070 TIPDSVTTIG
+1070 
-1080 ESAFEDCIRL
+1080 
-1090 TNVTIPDSV
+1090 
-1099 SAIGE
+1099 
-1104 STFKGCSNLTNVT
+1104 
-1117 IPDSITTIG
+1117 
-1126 ESAFKGCSSLTNVT
+1126 
-1140 IPDSVTS
+1140 
-1147 IGTSAFYGCS
+1147 
-1157 SLTNITIPDS
+1157 
-1167 VIEIGSYAFGYCRS
+1167 
-1181 LTNITIPGSVTS
+1181 
-1193 IMKYAFDHCSR
+1193 
-1204 LTSVTI
+1204 
-1210 LKGVTEISAG
+1210 
-1220 AFSYCSNLTS
+1220 
-1230 VTIPNSVTSIGGD
+1230 
-1243 TFASCTSLRSITIP
+1243 SITIP
-1257 DSVTSIGT
+1257 DSVVSIGLYAFSDCESLSSIKIPASVKTIGFFAFADCTSLTSITIPNGVTTIDNGT
-1265 WAFSRCSNLTSIAI
+1265 FSSCTSLTSIAI
-1279 PSSVRFIGDSAFYS
+1279 PNSVKKIGDWAFNYCDDS
-1293 CSNLKK
+1293 LKT
-1299 VYYSGSEE
+1299 VYYGGSKE
-1307 QWRAIVIQDY
+1307 QWSAITIGDFNY
-1317 SGGDHNAPLDSATI
+1317 SLKYPEYQSTTI

>member
-102 CSNLTDI
+102 CSNLTGI

-348 PARPS
+348 PAAPS

-402 DANTEMDKTYY
+402 DTNTEMDKTYY

-433 KCPIVLSAPS
+433 KCPIVLSVPS

-515 SVIYSRFCKA
+515 SAIYSRFCKA

-668 FSSVCRTAALTWTDP
+668 FSGVCRTSALTWTDP

-696 GITDSVKGA
+696 GISDSVKGA
-705 FCKAQSIAV
+705 FCEAQSILFTAQ
-714 PGVPSMT
+714 
-721 LSNDSVTGRNVVSWS
+721 DII
-736 SVACATEYEVYR
+736 
-748 SANGEDYQS
+748 ANGSCGD
-757 ILRANTLTYTDLDT
+757 N
-771 DYGVT
+771 VT
-776 YSYKV
+776 WK
-781 RAIYSVSPVMVFG
+781 
-794 SFCTPNSIRCVALL
+794 LL
-808 PVSGLTMSTDD
+808 G
-819 EIGLN
+819 
-824 VANWESVCGAESYEV
+824 
-839 YRSTDGETY
+839 
-848 QRAGSTREL
+848 
-857 TYIDNDASE
+857 
-866 YGVTYYYKVRAR
+866 
-878 NSNTV
+878 
-883 GDFSQP
+883 
-889 QSIQCVFKIIA
+889 
-900 SGTWQTDYPI
+900 SGTMLIIGRGPMWDYDLSY
-910 AWAGHTGR
+910 T
-918 WTLYGNG
+918 YGND
-925 TLVIS
+925 T
-930 GNRVTMPWFKKDTVP
+930 PWAKAELLSDIKE
-945 WDAYRDKIWSVVIRS
+945 VVIRP
-960 GVANIGGYSFYNCS
+960 G
-974 NLTRI
+974 
-979 TIPDSVTSIG
+979 VTSIG
-989 NYAFYECSSLTNIT
+989 SWAFSSCDNLTN
-1003 IPNRVISIEDS
+1003 
-1014 AFYRCGLTSV
+1014 V
-1024 IIPDSVTSIGN
+1024 IIS
-1035 SAFYGCSSLTNIT
+1035 
-1048 IPNSVTSIGDS
+1048 NSVLSVGSYTFAYCDS
-1059 AFSWCSSLTNI
+1059 LQNI

-1080 ESAFEDCIRL
+1080 SSVFSSC
-1090 TNVTIPDSV
+1090 DSL
-1099 SAIGE
+1099 
-1104 STFKGCSNLTNVT
+1104 C
-1117 IPDSITTIG
+1117 
-1126 ESAFKGCSSLTNVT
+1126 
-1140 IPDSVTS
+1140 
-1147 IGTSAFYGCS
+1147 
-1157 SLTNITIPDS
+1157 
-1167 VIEIGSYAFGYCRS
+1167 
-1181 LTNITIPGSVTS
+1181 
-1193 IMKYAFDHCSR
+1193 
-1204 LTSVTI
+1204 
-1210 LKGVTEISAG
+1210 
-1220 AFSYCSNLTS
+1220 S
-1230 VTIPNSVTSIGGD
+1230 VTIPNSVTTIG
-1243 TFASCTSLRSITIP
+1243 SY
-1257 DSVTSIGT
+1257 
-1265 WAFSRCSNLTSIAI
+1265 AFNDCRMLANIAI
-1279 PSSVRFIGDSAFYS
+1279 PSSVETIGMRAFSGCERLATVTIAKGVTSIGEGAFGHCSKLTSLIIPDGVTSINDSLFTACTSLTDITIPGSVTAIGRTAFEACHSLVNVNISDGVISIGDYAFQGCISLTRIVIPNSVTSIGQCAFSGCNRLTGITLPNGITSIGNSAFNECKS
-1293 CSNLKK
+1293 LVSVVIPNGVTSIERDTFSWCSSLSSVAIPNSVKSIGESAFFYCENLEKI
-1299 VYYSGSEE
+1299 YYAGSQENWATISISSGNE
-1307 QWRAIVIQDY
+1307 Y
-1317 SGGDHNAPLDSATI
+1317 LFAPTTI

>member
-333 TGHFCDAASIASLAA
+333 TGHFCGAASIASLAA
-348 PARPS
+348 PAAPS

-402 DANTEMDKTYY
+402 DTNTEMDKTYY

-433 KCPIVLSAPS
+433 KCPIVLSVPS

-515 SVIYSRFCKA
+515 SAIYSRFCKA
-525 QSTTSAV
+525 QSTLPAV
-532 LPSTPTVTL
+532 PTMTL
-541 RIDDTTGKPVISWS
+541 RVDDTTGKPVISWS
-555 KTANAA
+555 KTANAS

-589 TTAVAGTTYYYV
+589 TTAASGTTYYYV

-646 ISWSAATDAAQ
+646 ISWSAAADAAQ

-668 FSSVCRTAALTWTDP
+668 FSGVCRTSALTWTDP

-696 GITDSVKGA
+696 GISDSVKGA

-721 LSNDSVTGRNVVSWS
+721 LSNDSDTGRNVVSWS
-736 SVACATEYEVYR
+736 SVACAMEYEVYR
-748 SANGEDYQS
+748 SANGGDYQS
-757 ILRANTLTYTDLDT
+757 VRRTSALTYTDLDT

-781 RAIYSVSPVMVFG
+781 RAVYSAAPV
-794 SFCTPNSIRCVALL
+794 T
-808 PVSGLTMSTDD
+808 
-819 EIGLN
+819 
-824 VANWESVCGAESYEV
+824 VCGAFCPAQNIAIPGVPTMTRSCESVTGRSIIRWNSVSYATEYEV
-839 YRSTDGETY
+839 YRSTDGENY
-848 QRAGSTREL
+848 QSVLLTTAL
-857 TYIDNDASE
+857 TYTDLDTS
-866 YGVTYYYKVRAR
+866 YGVTYFYKVRGVNGSVKDAFC
-878 NSNTV
+878 
-883 GDFSQP
+883 DP
-889 QSIQCVFKIIA
+889 KSIVSMAQVVIA
-900 SGTWQTDYPI
+900 SGICGDIDSGSHSDVTWELLGD
-910 AWAGHTGR
+910 
-918 WTLYGNG
+918 G
-925 TLVIS
+925 TLLIS
-930 GNRVTMPWFKKDTVP
+930 GKGKMENCPP
-945 WDAYRDKIWSVVIRS
+945 
-960 GVANIGGYSFYNCS
+960 IGGGVETTPWCNV
-974 NLTRI
+974 LPKI
-979 TIPDSVTSIG
+979 KK
-989 NYAFYECSSLTNIT
+989 A
-1003 IPNRVISIEDS
+1003 
-1014 AFYRCGLTSV
+1014 
-1024 IIPDSVTSIGN
+1024 IIRPG
-1035 SAFYGCSSLTNIT
+1035 
-1048 IPNSVTSIGDS
+1048 VTSIGDW
-1059 AFSWCSSLTNI
+1059 AFSSCSKLN
-1070 TIPDSVTTIG
+1070 
-1080 ESAFEDCIRL
+1080 
-1090 TNVTIPDSV
+1090 
-1099 SAIGE
+1099 
-1104 STFKGCSNLTNVT
+1104 
-1117 IPDSITTIG
+1117 
-1126 ESAFKGCSSLTNVT
+1126 
-1140 IPDSVTS
+1140 
-1147 IGTSAFYGCS
+1147 
-1157 SLTNITIPDS
+1157 
-1167 VIEIGSYAFGYCRS
+1167 
-1181 LTNITIPGSVTS
+1181 
-1193 IMKYAFDHCSR
+1193 
-1204 LTSVTI
+1204 
-1210 LKGVTEISAG
+1210 
-1220 AFSYCSNLTS
+1220 
-1230 VTIPNSVTSIGGD
+1230 
-1243 TFASCTSLRSITIP
+1243 SITIP
-1257 DSVTSIGT
+1257 DSVVSIGLYAFSDCESLSSIKIPASVKTIGFFAFADCTSLTSITIPNGVTTIDNGT
-1265 WAFSRCSNLTSIAI
+1265 FSSCTSLTSIAI
-1279 PSSVRFIGDSAFYS
+1279 PNSVKKIGDWAFNYCDDS
-1293 CSNLKK
+1293 LKT
-1299 VYYSGSEE
+1299 VYYGGSKE
-1307 QWRAIVIQDY
+1307 QWSAITIGDFNY
-1317 SGGDHNAPLDSATI
+1317 SLKYPEYQSTTI